1 MKYKTNFKSIQKEF
15 NSSMLE
21 IGEMM
26 EITEGCYSGHIILR
40 CYEFIVSL
48 YNPKNTWD
56 IDCTLT
62 GRKLLPGESITL
74 TQE

>member
-15 NSSMLE
+15 NASMLE

-26 EITEGCYSGHIILR
+26 EVTEGYYSGHVILR
-40 CYEFIVSL
+40 CCKIIVSL
-48 YNPKNTWD
+48 YNPKDTWN
-56 IDCTLT
+56 INCTLI

-74 TQE
+74 IQE